1 MSEPVEHRFRLGSW
15 TFGQEG
21 RDAAQAPAA
30 ARHAQVHL
38 FDGSRWLASFALSEE
53 VREDAQ
59 ATLEALRRLGL
70 QVRVLSGDR
79 PAAVVDLAA
88 RMGLPADAVL
98 GGCSPSDKLHHLQA
112 LQQAGHRVLMVGDG
126 LNDGPVMA
134 AAHVSMA
141 VGAAVPLT
149 QARADLVLMGDR
161 LTPVVQTLDLSRRTL
176 RVVRQNLAWAALYN
190 ALCVPL
196 AMVGWLPA
204 WLAGLGMAL
213 SSIGVVLHSLRLGR
227 PLTRAHIA
235 LSPARLT
242 QLTPHIV

>member
-1 MSEPVEHRFRLGSW
+1 
-15 TFGQEG
+15 
-21 RDAAQAPAA
+21 
-30 ARHAQVHL
+30 
-38 FDGSRWLASFALSEE
+38 
-53 VREDAQ
+53 
-59 ATLEALRRLGL
+59 
-70 QVRVLSGDR
+70 
-79 PAAVVDLAA
+79 
-88 RMGLPADAVL
+88 
-98 GGCSPSDKLHHLQA
+98 LQA

-149 QARADLVLMGDR
+149 QARADLVLMGHR
-161 LTPVVQTLDLSRRTL
+161 LAPVVQTLALSRRTL

-196 AMVGWLPA
+196 AMLGWLPA

-227 PLTRAHIA
+227 PLARAHIP
-235 LSPARLT
+235 LSPATAARL
-242 QLTPHIV
+242 QPSNQ

>member
-1 MSEPVEHRFRLGSW
+1 
-15 TFGQEG
+15 
-21 RDAAQAPAA
+21 
-30 ARHAQVHL
+30 
-38 FDGSRWLASFALSEE
+38 
-53 VREDAQ
+53 
-59 ATLEALRRLGL
+59 LRALGL
-70 QVRVLSGDR
+70 SVRILSGDR
-79 PAAVVDLAA
+79 PVAVAALAA
-88 RMGLPADAVL
+88 RLGLPDGTAF
-98 GGCSPSDKLHHLQA
+98 GGCSPNDKLKHLQA

-161 LTPVVQTLDLSRRTL
+161 LDHVVQTLKLSRRTL

-196 AMVGWLPA
+196 AMLGWLPA

-227 PLTRAHIA
+227 PLARDPMPCASATASTLKA
-235 LSPARLT
+235 LW
-242 QLTPHIV
+242 V